1 MLFLIIRLSVT
12 LFAHVRLHLGLNVL
26 LDQVIDVQVVVC
38 LGLVR
43 ARQLGDTLILEE
55 QVLQH
60 ILKYGLR
67 VLGLDICE
75 VDLLAED
82 DCARGD
88 IMHVGCCSLATF

>member
-1 MLFLIIRLSVT
+1 M
-12 LFAHVRLHLGLNVL
+12 L

-75 VDLLAED
+75 VDLLTQD
-82 DCARGD
+82 DCARWD